1 MKILA
6 RLATLSVAL
15 GLVVAHWQLFPN
27 SSELASSTTLAQ
39 TVSVEPLPLQV
50 YCPGALVEV
59 GGESGVDLGNVRRI
73 GEALV
78 SHQTTAAEILLS
90 PPIATVE
97 GAGAVVADAEQ
108 STNLISLIQSQAV
121 DRERAKGLAAS
132 FCQKPAAS
140 GWLINGSSVVGSESV
155 LIAANPGEV
164 EALVELEIHLPGRV
178 VSDRFALAPGEQ
190 QLIPTSGYANGEP
203 AFAIHFESSGPEISM
218 ALQNRETRGLNPIG
232 VEIEG
237 PTLDPGNAFSF
248 VGLRDLTQGFEKPML
263 RVYNPGAE
271 VAEVVATVF
280 GESNVELVR
289 GLVNPA
295 SFAELPI
302 DLEGG
307 YQFVNLT
314 SDQPVLAAIKNSSIE
329 PMLDFAWIQPAEL
342 FSAVTIPLSSYQ
354 NSVLLANPGS
364 TAIELTL
371 ESRTGDRLSFE
382 SLVLAPFSQ
391 IAVPSSANSIRVEG
405 NGQFAIAL
413 EIFDRAGYAVLHPR
427 ETANLGENLKIRVN

>member
-1 MKILA
+1 MKIFA
-6 RLATLSVAL
+6 RLVTLVLAL
-15 GLVVAHWQLFPN
+15 GLAVAHWQLFPN
-27 SSELASSTTLAQ
+27 SSELLRAPNLAQ
-39 TVSVEPLPLQV
+39 AVNVEPLPLKV

-59 GGESGVDLGNVRRI
+59 GGESGVELGRVERI

-78 SHQTTAAEILLS
+78 SSQTSATEVLIV
-90 PPIATVE
+90 PPISTVE
-97 GAGAVVADAEQ
+97 GAEATVADAQQ
-108 STNLISLIQSQAV
+108 STNLISMIQSQAV
-121 DRERAKGLAAS
+121 DRERAKGFAAG
-132 FCQKPAAS
+132 FCQKPLAS

-203 AFAIHFESSGPEISM
+203 AFAIRFESSGPEISM

-232 VEIEG
+232 IEIEG
-237 PTLDPGNAFSF
+237 STLDPATAFSF
-248 VGLRDLTQGFEKPML
+248 VGLRDLTQGFENPTL
-263 RVYNPGAE
+263 RVYNPSGE

-280 GESNVELVR
+280 GENNVELVR

-295 SFAELPI
+295 SFADLPI
-302 DLEGG
+302 ELAGG
-307 YQFVNLT
+307 YQFANLT
-314 SDQPVLAAIKNSSIE
+314 SDQPVLAAIKNPSIE

-342 FSAVTIPLSSYQ
+342 FSSVTIPLSSYQ

-364 TAIELTL
+364 TAVELTL
-371 ESRTGDRLSFE
+371 ESTTGDRRSFE

-391 IAVPSSANSIRVEG
+391 LAIPSSANSMRVEG
-405 NGQFAIAL
+405 SGQFAIAL
-413 EIFDRAGYAVLHPR
+413 EIFDKAGYALVHPR
-427 ETANLGENLKIRVN
+427 ESANLGENLSIRVN

>member
-1 MKILA
+1 MKIFA
-6 RLATLSVAL
+6 KIATLALAL
-15 GLVVAHWQLFPN
+15 GLTLAHWQFFPN
-27 SSELASSTTLAQ
+27 SSELARNPTAAQ

-50 YCPGALVEV
+50 FCPGALVEV
-59 GGESGVDLGNVRRI
+59 GGESGVDLGNVQRI

-78 SHQTTAAEILLS
+78 SSQTTATEVLVS

-97 GAGAVVADAEQ
+97 GAGAIVADAEQ
-108 STNLISLIQSQAV
+108 STNLISMIQSQAV

-132 FCQKPAAS
+132 FCQKPVAS
-140 GWLINGSSVVGSESV
+140 GWLINGASVVGAESV

-178 VSDRFALAPGEQ
+178 INDRFALAPGEQ
-190 QLIPTSGYANGEP
+190 QLIPTSGYANGES
-203 AFAIHFESSGPEISM
+203 AFAIRFESSGPEISV
-218 ALQNRETRGLNPIG
+218 ALQNRETRGINPIG

-237 PTLDPGNAFSF
+237 PTLDPGSAFSF
-248 VGLRDLTQGFEKPML
+248 VGLRDLTQGFEQPVL
-263 RVYNPGAE
+263 RVYNPSGE

-295 SFAELPI
+295 SFVELPI
-302 DLEGG
+302 ELEGG
-307 YQFVNLT
+307 YQLVNLT
-314 SDQPVLAAIKNSSIE
+314 SDQPVLAAIKNSSIL

-342 FSAVTIPLSSYQ
+342 FSDVSIPLSRYQ

-364 TAIELTL
+364 TAIEITL
-371 ESRTGDRLSFE
+371 ESTTGDRLSFE

-391 IAVPSSANSIRVEG
+391 VAIPSSASSMRVEG

-427 ETANLGENLKIRVN
+427 ESANLGENLSIRVN

>member
-1 MKILA
+1 MKTFA
-6 RLATLSVAL
+6 RLTTLVLAIGLAL
-15 GLVVAHWQLFPN
+15 AHWQLFPN
-27 SSELASSTTLAQ
+27 SPELARTVTLAQ
-39 TVSVEPLPLQV
+39 TVSVEPLPLQIH
-50 YCPGALVEV
+50 CPGALVEV
-59 GGESGVDLGNVRRI
+59 GGESGVDLGNVQRI

-78 SHQTTAAEILLS
+78 SSHTTATEVLLE

-97 GAGAVVADAEQ
+97 GAGAIVADAEQ

-132 FCQKPAAS
+132 FCQKPLAS

-164 EALVELEIHLPGRV
+164 EALVELEIHLPGRI

-203 AFAIHFESSGPEISM
+203 AFAIRFESSGPEISM

-237 PTLDPGNAFSF
+237 PALDPGNAFSF

-263 RVYNPGAE
+263 RVYNPGGE
-271 VAEVVATVF
+271 IAEVVATVF
-280 GESNVELVR
+280 GQSNVELVR
-289 GLVNPA
+289 GLVNPG

-302 DLEGG
+302 ELEGD
-307 YQFVNLT
+307 YQFVNLV
-314 SDQPVLAAIKNSSIE
+314 SDQPVLAAIKNPSIE
-329 PMLDFAWIQPAEL
+329 PMLDFAWIQPAEF
-342 FSAVTIPLSSYQ
+342 FSSATIPLSSYQ
-354 NSVLLANPGS
+354 NSVVLANPGS
-364 TAIELTL
+364 APIELTL
-371 ESRTGDRLSFE
+371 ESSTGNRLSFE

-391 IAVPSSANSIRVEG
+391 VAIPSSANSLRVEG
-405 NGQFAIAL
+405 TGQFAIAL
-413 EIFDRAGYAVLHPR
+413 EIFDGAGYAVLHPR
-427 ETANLGENLKIRVN
+427 ESANLGENLSIRVN